1 MAEAGAEQGTTSG
14 GQQKLQPGLKRRHM
28 TMISLGGIIGAGLF
42 VGTGPIL
49 NQAGPATVLTYLLT
63 GCLLILIMRMLG
75 EMAVAQPSVGS
86 FSDYGRMALGNWAGF
101 SIGWLYWYFWAIVVG
116 FEATVAASILGQ
128 YVPNIPPSLIAL
140 VLVLLLTA
148 TNLYSVGSYGE
159 FEFWFAGIKVAA
171 IVIFIVLAIVFLL
184 GLFGPS
190 PGLSNLYAKGGFFP
204 HGPLAMFS
212 GVATVIF
219 AFVGAE
225 IVTIAAAESNEP
237 GRNVARATNAVI
249 YRVLLFYVVSVFF
262 VAAIVPWNTGF
273 TEDIIKSPF
282 TLAFERIGIPGS
294 GTLMNFVVLTA
305 VLSVLNSSLY
315 TTSRMLFALTRHNDA
330 PKFMTNTTRRGVPIW
345 AILTGTIF
353 AYVSVAIFYF
363 FPAEVF
369 TWLINASGAIAL
381 FVYLLIAISE
391 LVMRRRL
398 EREAP
403 ESLQLKMW
411 FYPWL
416 TYLSIAGIVAVLIG
430 MAVLPDLRPLLI
442 ASLISLGVMLV
453 AYVLRKRFGPPQRD
467 PSEVIRE
474 SDTRR
479 ESETTS

>member
-28 TMISLGGIIGAGLF
+28 TMISIGGIIGAGLF

-63 GCLLILIMRMLG
+63 GCLLILIMQMLG

-184 GLFGPS
+184 GLFGGS
-190 PGLSNLYAKGGFFP
+190 PGFSNLYAKGGFFP

-237 GRNVARATNAVI
+237 EEGVARATNAVI

-262 VAAIVPWNTGF
+262 VACIVPWNTPF
-273 TEDIIKSPF
+273 TEDVIKSPF

-294 GTLMNFVVLTA
+294 GTLMNLVVLTA

-330 PKFMTNTTRRGVPIW
+330 PQFFLNTTARGVPIW
-345 AILTGTIF
+345 AILAGTSVG
-353 AYVSVAIFYF
+353 YVSVVIYYF
-363 FPAEVF
+363 APASVF
-369 TWLINASGAIAL
+369 TWLINASGAVAI
-381 FVYLLIAISE
+381 FVYLLIAITE
-391 LVMRRRL
+391 LVMRRRI
-398 EREAP
+398 ERESP
-403 ESLQLKMW
+403 ERLRIRMW

-416 TYLSIAGIVAVLIG
+416 TYLSIGTMVAVLVAMYFIESQ
-430 MAVLPDLRPLLI
+430 RPLLI
-442 ASLISLGVMLV
+442 ASLISLGVILA
-453 AYVLRKRFGPPQRD
+453 AYVLRRTFGPQERSPE
-467 PSEVIRE
+467 EVIRE
-474 SDTRR
+474 SDALP
-479 ESETTS
+479 SEQEG